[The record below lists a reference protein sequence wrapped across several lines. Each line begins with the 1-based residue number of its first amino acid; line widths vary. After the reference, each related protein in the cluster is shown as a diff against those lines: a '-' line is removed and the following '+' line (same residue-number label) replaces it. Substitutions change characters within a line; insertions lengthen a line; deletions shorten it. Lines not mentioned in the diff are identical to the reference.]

1 MALAQIYGLHIPVDV
16 IDWSRLRRLSCVEP
30 VHKAGFNA
38 DEPRIPAG
46 QPSGGEWTTD
56 GDGATTPPM
65 SPRYDRD
72 EQPSDSS
79 PLVGGRWPAPWSHP
93 LFYPV
98 QAEEDESGRGGL
110 LGDLM
115 DLPRQFRLEVYES
128 LRARLR
134 DLDPGSPALESLTG
148 PNYSPTQADIDGLS
162 EALREAQQRAV
173 EPPATEWELGW
184 GARGVALERQRLA
197 GERTLPANT
206 PTIDDF
212 PQGVAL
218 SIKSID
224 LNAPWYG
231 NPANLSRQIDRY
243 VNQLRAFDALSW
255 GRVEIEKQDI
265 QGKVLDIVVP
275 TNSGTPAQQ
284 QAIATAIERARALG
298 IYVFVSPY

>member
-1 MALAQIYGLHIPVDV
+1 MAKLRWLRLYIPIRDLDRISVRPLAPVGP
-16 IDWSRLRRLSCVEP
+16 LR
-30 VHKAGFNA
+30 KAGFNP

-46 QPSGGEWTTD
+46 QPGGGEWTTA
-56 GDGATTPPM
+56 GDAATELPSLPP
-65 SPRYDRD
+65 D
-72 EQPSDSS
+72 EPPQSS